1 MTINELR
8 EGYLASLQRRGLS
21 EHTLKNYDRDIRQF
35 LDYLTSRYTEL
46 PLPAELHA
54 SDIRTFIATRHQ
66 KKASA
71 KSLQRQLSSLRGL
84 FQFAIQQGL
93 MKANP
98 AIDISPPKTEK
109 KLPHVLDTDQT
120 AQLMEIDPD
129 DPLAVRDKAIL
140 ELFYSSGLRLSE
152 LVNLDMGDVD
162 YNEQM
167 VTVTGK
173 GNKERMVPIGRFAIS
188 ALRAWLQARQLW
200 LNGNSEQPAV
210 FITRKGERLKQRAIQ
225 LRLKK
230 WGIAQGTDRPVHPHM
245 LRHSFAS
252 HLLESSGDLR
262 AVQELLGHADIS
274 TTQIY
279 THLDFQHLAEVYDK
293 AHPRAKKK

>member
-1 MTINELR
+1 MSIDDLKES
-8 EGYLASLQRRGLS
+8 YLASLTRRGLS
-21 EHTLKNYDRDIRQF
+21 PHTIKNYQRDIEQF
-35 LDYLTSRYTEL
+35 ISYCRDKSLTT
-46 PLPAELHA
+46 PQQITPA
-54 SDIRTFIATRHQ
+54 DIRHYIARRHQ
-66 KKASA
+66 QQVSA

-84 FQFAIQQGL
+84 FQFAITERRL
-93 MKANP
+93 KTNP
-98 AIDISPPKTEK
+98 AVDISAPKTDK

-152 LVNLDMGDVD
+152 LVNLDTTDID
-162 YNEQM
+162 LHEQI

-173 GNKERMVPIGRFAIS
+173 GNKQRMVPVGRFA
-188 ALRAWLQARQLW
+188 LQAVQDWLATRALW
-200 LNGNSEQPAV
+200 LTTNREQTAL
-210 FITRKGERLKQRAIQ
+210 FITQKGHRLKQRAVQ

-230 WGIAQGTDRPVHPHM
+230 WGITQGTDRPVHPHM

>member
-1 MTINELR
+1 M
-8 EGYLASLQRRGLS
+8 S
-21 EHTLKNYDRDIRQF
+21 NYDRDIRQF
-35 LDYLTSRYTEL
+35 LDFIQSRQGQL
-46 PLPAELHA
+46 PEPQQILAA
-54 SDIRTFIATRHQ
+54 DIRMFIATRHQ
-66 KKASA
+66 QKTAA

-84 FQFAIQQGL
+84 FHFAIGQGEL
-93 MKANP
+93 KANP
-98 AIDISPPKTEK
+98 AVDISPPKSGK
-109 KLPHVLDTDQT
+109 KLPHVLDTDQA
-120 AQLMEIDPD
+120 AQLLTIDGN
-129 DPLAVRDKAIL
+129 DPLSIRDKAIM

-152 LVNLDMGDVD
+152 LVNLDLGDLD
-162 YNEQM
+162 RDERI

-173 GNKERMVPIGRFAIS
+173 GNKQRLVPVGRLA
-188 ALRAWLQARQLW
+188 LQALNSWLRTRLLW
-200 LNGNSEQPAV
+200 LPPNSDQPAL

-230 WGIAQGTDRPVHPHM
+230 WGITQGTDRPVHPHM

-279 THLDFQHLAEVYDK
+279 THLDFQHLAAVYDK